1 MGARSSVLRG
11 KKADELEKIR
21 LRPGGKKK
29 YRLKHIVWAAN
40 ELDRF
45 GLAEN
50 LLESKEGCEKILRV
64 LNPLVPTG
72 SENLKSLYNTVC
84 VTWCIH
90 AEEKVKDTEEAK
102 KVVQRHLVAEAGTAD
117 KMPNT
122 SRPTAPSSG
131 GGRNFPVQQ
140 VAGNYT
146 HVPLS
151 PRTLNA
157 WVKLVEEKKFGAEVV
172 PGFQALSEGCTPY
185 DINQMLNCV
194 GDHQAAMQIIREIIN
209 EEAADWDVAHP
220 IPGPLPAGQL
230 REPRGSDI
238 AGTTSTVEEQIQWMF
253 RPQNPVPVG
262 NIYRR
267 WIQIGLQK
275 CVRMY
280 NPTNIL
286 DVKQGPK
293 EPFQSYVDRFYKSLR
308 AEQTDPAV
316 KNWMTQTLLIQNAN
330 PDCKLVLKGLGMN
343 PTLEEM
349 LTACQGVGGPGQKA
363 RLMAEALKEALT
375 PAPIPFA
382 AAQQRRTIKCWN
394 CGKEGH
400 TARQCRAPRRQGC
413 WKCGKPGHIM
423 TNCPDRQAG
432 FFRDSLTGKEASQL
446 PRGPSPTGAYANSTP
461 SRPSS
466 GPAGEVPA
474 AREEAEG
481 AERETIQRGD
491 RGLTTPRAGRDTT
504 QGGDRGLA
512 APQFS
517 LWKRPVVTAHI
528 EGQPVEVL
536 LDTGADDSIVAGIE
550 LGGDYSPKIVGGIG
564 GFINTKEYKNVEI
577 KVLNKRVRATI
588 MTGDTPINI
597 FGRNILASL
606 GMSLNLPVAK
616 VEPIKVTL
624 KPGKDGPKLRQWPL
638 TKEKIEALKEICEKM
653 EKEGQ
658 LEEAPPT
665 NPYNTPTFA
674 IKKKD
679 KNKWRMLIDFRE
691 LNKVTQDF
699 TEIQLGIPHPAGLS
713 KKRRITVLDVGDAYF
728 SIPLCEDFR
737 QYTAF
742 TLPSVNNAEPGKR
755 YIYKVLPQGWKGSP
769 AIFQWTMRQIL
780 EPFRKANSD
789 VILIQYMDDIL
800 IASDRTDLEHD
811 RVVLQLKELLN
822 GLGFST
828 PDEKFQRDPPY
839 HWMGYE
845 LWPNKWKLQKIQLP
859 QKDVWTVNDIQKLV
873 GVLNWA
879 AQIYPGIKTR
889 HLCRLIRGKMTLT
902 EEVQW
907 TELAEAELEE
917 NKIILSQEQEGH
929 YYQEGKELEA
939 TIQKDQDNQWTYKI
953 HQEEKILKVG
963 KYAKIK
969 NTHTNGVR
977 LLAQVVQKIG
987 KEALVI
993 WGRIPKFH
1001 LPVERETW
1009 EQWWDDYWQVTWIPD
1024 WDFVSTPPL
1033 VRLVFNLVKES
1044 IPGVET
1050 FYTDGSCNRQSKE
1063 GKAGY
1068 ITDRGR
1074 DRVKTLEQ
1082 TTNQQAELE
1091 AFAMAVADSGPKAN
1105 IIVDSQYV
1113 MGIVAGQPTESESR
1127 IVNQI
1132 IEEMIKKEAI
1142 YVAWVPAHKGIGG
1155 NQEVDHLVS
1164 QGIRQV
1170 FFLEKIEPAQE
1181 EHEKYHSNIKEL
1193 AHKFGIPK
1201 LVARQIVNTCPQ
1213 CQQKGEAIHGQVN
1226 AELGTWQMDCTHL
1239 EGKII
1244 IVAVHVASGFIEAEV
1259 IPQESGRQT
1268 ALFLLKLASR
1278 WPITHLHTDNGANFT
1293 SQEVKMVAWWVG
1305 IEQTFGVPYNPQSQG
1320 VVESMNHHL
1329 KNQISRIREQA
1340 NTVETIVLMAV
1351 HCMNFKRRGGIG
1363 DMTPAERLINM
1374 ITTEQ
1379 EIQFLQAK
1387 NSKLQNFRV
1396 YFREG
1401 RDQLWKGPGELLWK
1415 GDGAVIVKV
1424 GADIKVI
1431 PRRKAKIIKDY
1442 GGRQEMDSGSHLEG
1456 AREDGEVA

>member
-1 MGARSSVLRG
+1 MGARNSVLSG

-21 LRPGGKKK
+21 LRPGGKKR
-29 YRLKHIVWAAN
+29 YQLKHIVWAAN

-45 GLAEN
+45 GLAES
-50 LLESKEGCEKILRV
+50 LLENKEGCQKILSV
-64 LNPLVPTG
+64 LAPLVPTG

-84 VTWCIH
+84 VLWCIH
-90 AEEKVKDTEEAK
+90 AEEKVKHTEEAK
-102 KVVQRHLVAEAGTAD
+102 QIVQRHLVVETGTAD
-117 KMPNT
+117 KMPAT
-122 SRPTAPSSG
+122 SRPTAPPSG
-131 GGRNFPVQQ
+131 KGGNYPVQQ
-140 VAGNYT
+140 IGGNYT
-146 HVPLS
+146 HLPLS

-157 WVKLVEEKKFGAEVV
+157 WVKLIEEKKFGAEVV

-194 GDHQAAMQIIREIIN
+194 GEHQAAMQIIREIIN
-209 EEAADWDVAHP
+209 EEAADWDLQHPQPGP
-220 IPGPLPAGQL
+220 IPPGQL

-238 AGTTSTVEEQIQWMF
+238 AGTTSTVDEQIQWMY
-253 RPQNPVPVG
+253 RQQNPIPVG

-267 WIQIGLQK
+267 WIQLGLQK

-330 PDCKLVLKGLGMN
+330 PDCKLVLKGLGIN

-363 RLMAEALKEALT
+363 RLMAEALKDALT
-375 PAPIPFA
+375 QGPLPFA
-382 AAQQRRTIKCWN
+382 AVQQKGQRKIIKCWN

-400 TARQCRAPRRQGC
+400 SARQCRAPRRQGC
-413 WKCGKPGHIM
+413 WKCGKAGHVM
-423 TNCPDRQAG
+423 AKCPERQAG
-432 FFRDSLTGKEASQL
+432 FFRAWPMGKEAPQFPHGPDASGADTNCS
-446 PRGPSPTGAYANSTP
+446 PRGSSCGST
-461 SRPSS
+461 
-466 GPAGEVPA
+466 
-474 AREEAEG
+474 EELHEDGQKAEG
-481 AERETIQRGD
+481 EQRET
-491 RGLTTPRAGRDTT
+491 L
-504 QGGDRGLA
+504 QGGNGGFA

-517 LWKRPVVTAHI
+517 LWRRPIVTAYI
-528 EGQPVEVL
+528 EEQPVEVL

-550 LGGDYSPKIVGGIG
+550 LGPNYTPKIVGGIG
-564 GFINTKEYKNVEI
+564 GFINTKEYKDVKI
-577 KVLNKRVRATI
+577 KVLGKVIKGTI

-597 FGRNILASL
+597 FGRNLLTAM
-606 GMSLNLPVAK
+606 GMSLNLPIAK

-638 TKEKIEALKEICEKM
+638 SKEKIIALREICEKM
-653 EKEGQ
+653 EKDGQ

-699 TEIQLGIPHPAGLS
+699 TEVQLGIPHPAGLA
-713 KKRRITVLDVGDAYF
+713 KRRRITVLDVGDAYF
-728 SIPLCEDFR
+728 SIPLDEEFR

-769 AIFQWTMRQIL
+769 AIFQHTMRNVL
-780 EPFRKANSD
+780 EPFRKANPD
-789 VILIQYMDDIL
+789 VTLIQYMDDIL

-822 GLGFST
+822 SIGFST
-828 PDEKFQRDPPY
+828 PEEKFQKDPPFQ
-839 HWMGYE
+839 WMGYE
-845 LWPNKWKLQKIQLP
+845 LWPTKWKLQKIELP
-859 QKDVWTVNDIQKLV
+859 QRETWTVNDIQKLV

-879 AQIYPGIKTR
+879 AQIYPGIKTK

-907 TELAEAELEE
+907 TEMAEAEYEE
-917 NKIILSQEQEGH
+917 NKIILSQEQEGC
-929 YYQEGKELEA
+929 YYQEGKPLEA
-939 TIQKDQDNQWTYKI
+939 TVIKSQDNQWSYKI
-953 HQEEKILKVG
+953 HQEDKILKVG
-963 KYAKIK
+963 KFAKIK

-977 LLAQVVQKIG
+977 LLAHVVQKIG
-987 KEALVI
+987 KEAIVI
-993 WGRIPKFH
+993 WGQVPRFH
-1001 LPVERETW
+1001 LPVEREIW
-1009 EQWWDDYWQVTWIPD
+1009 EQWWTDYWQVTWIPE

-1033 VRLVFNLVKES
+1033 VRLVFNLVKEP
-1044 IPGVET
+1044 IQGAET
-1050 FYTDGSCNRQSKE
+1050 FYVDGSCNRQSRE

-1068 ITDRGR
+1068 VTDRGR
-1074 DRVKTLEQ
+1074 DKAKLLEQ

-1091 AFAMAVADSGPKAN
+1091 AFYLALADSGPKAN

-1127 IVNQI
+1127 LVNQI

-1170 FFLEKIEPAQE
+1170 LFLEKIEPAQE
-1181 EHEKYHSNIKEL
+1181 EHEKYHSNVKEL
-1193 AHKFGIPK
+1193 VFKFGLPR
-1201 LVARQIVNTCPQ
+1201 LVAKQIVDTCDK
-1213 CQQKGEAIHGQVN
+1213 CHQKGEAIHGQVN

-1259 IPQESGRQT
+1259 IPQETGRQT

-1293 SQEVKMVAWWVG
+1293 SQEVKMVAWWAG

-1320 VVESMNHHL
+1320 VVEAMNHHL
-1329 KNQISRIREQA
+1329 KTQIDRIREQA
-1340 NTVETIVLMAV
+1340 NSIETIVLMAV

-1363 DMTPAERLINM
+1363 DMTPAERLVNM

-1379 EIQFLQAK
+1379 EIQFQQSK
-1387 NSKLQNFRV
+1387 NSKFKNFRV
-1396 YFREG
+1396 YYREG

-1415 GDGAVIVKV
+1415 GEGAVILKV
-1424 GADIKVI
+1424 GTEIKVV

-1442 GGRQEMDSGSHLEG
+1442 GGGKELDSGSHLEDTG
-1456 AREDGEVA
+1456 EAREVA

>member
-29 YRLKHIVWAAN
+29 YKLKHIVWAAN

-45 GLAEN
+45 GLAES
-50 LLESKEGCEKILRV
+50 LLESKEGCHKILTV
-64 LNPLVPTG
+64 LDPLVPTG
-72 SENLKSLYNTVC
+72 SENLKSLFNTVC
-84 VTWCIH
+84 VIWCLH
-90 AEEKVKDTEEAK
+90 AEEKVKDTEGAK
-102 KVVQRHLVAEAGTAD
+102 QVVQRHLAAETGTAD
-117 KMPNT
+117 KMPST
-122 SRPTAPSSG
+122 SRPTAPPSG
-131 GGRNFPVQQ
+131 KGGNYPVQQ

-146 HVPLS
+146 HIPLS

-194 GDHQAAMQIIREIIN
+194 GDHQGAMQIVREIIN
-209 EEAADWDVAHP
+209 EEAADWDTAHP

-238 AGTTSTVEEQIQWMF
+238 AGTTSTVEEQIQWMY
-253 RPQNPVPVG
+253 RPQNPIPVG

-280 NPTNIL
+280 CPTNIL
-286 DVKQGPK
+286 DIKQGPK
-293 EPFQSYVDRFYKSLR
+293 ESFQSYVDRFYKSLR
-308 AEQTDPAV
+308 AEQTEPSV
-316 KNWMTQTLLIQNAN
+316 KNWMTQTLLVQNAN

-349 LTACQGVGGPGQKA
+349 LIACQGVGGPGQKA
-363 RLMAEALKEALT
+363 RLMAEALKEVLT

-382 AAQQRRTIKCWN
+382 AAQQKRTIKCWN

-400 TARQCRAPRRQGC
+400 SARQCRAPRRQGC
-413 WKCGKPGHIM
+413 WKCGKQGHIM

-432 FFRDSLTGKEASQL
+432 FFRDWPMGEEAPQL
-446 PRGPSPTGAYANSTP
+446 PRGPSSTGAYTNSTP
-461 SRPSS
+461 NGSSS
-466 GPAGEVPA
+466 GSAGEIYA
-474 AREEAEG
+474 ARKEAEG
-481 AERETIQRGD
+481 AEAETIQRSD
-491 RGLTTPRAGRDTT
+491 RGLTAPRAGRDAT
-504 QGGDRGLA
+504 QGGDRRLA

-517 LWKRPVVTAHI
+517 LWKRPVVTAYV
-528 EGQPVEVL
+528 EGQAVDVL

-550 LGGDYSPKIVGGIG
+550 LGSDYSPKVVGGIG

-577 KVLNKRVRATI
+577 KVLNKKVRATI

-597 FGRNILASL
+597 FGRNVLATL

-616 VEPIKVTL
+616 IEPIKVTL

-653 EKEGQ
+653 EREGQ
-658 LEEAPPT
+658 LEEASPT

-691 LNKVTQDF
+691 LNKVTQEF
-699 TEIQLGIPHPAGLS
+699 TEIQLGIPHPAGLA
-713 KKRRITVLDVGDAYF
+713 KRRRITVLDVGDAYF
-728 SIPLCEDFR
+728 SIPLYEEFR

-769 AIFQWTMRQIL
+769 AIFQYTMRQIL
-780 EPFRKANSD
+780 EPFRKANPD

-811 RVVLQLKELLN
+811 RVVLQLKGLLN

-828 PDEKFQRDPPY
+828 PDEKFQKDPPY
-839 HWMGYE
+839 QWMGYE
-845 LWPNKWKLQKIQLP
+845 LWPTKWKLQKIQLP
-859 QKDVWTVNDIQKLV
+859 QKEVWTVNDIQKLV

-879 AQIYPGIKTR
+879 AQLYPGIKTK
-889 HLCRLIRGKMTLT
+889 HLCKLIRGKMTLT

-917 NKIILSQEQEGH
+917 NKIILSQEQEGC
-929 YYQEGKELEA
+929 YYQEEKELEA
-939 TIQKDQDNQWTYKI
+939 TVQKDQDNQWTYKI
-953 HQEEKILKVG
+953 HQGEKILKVG

-1033 VRLVFNLVKES
+1033 VRLAFNLVKDP
-1044 IPGVET
+1044 IPGEET

-1074 DRVKTLEQ
+1074 DKVRVLEQ

-1091 AFAMAVADSGPKAN
+1091 AFAMAVTDSGPKAN
-1105 IIVDSQYV
+1105 IVVDSQYV
-1113 MGIVAGQPTESESR
+1113 MGIVTGQPTESENR
-1127 IVNQI
+1127 IVNKI
-1132 IEEMIKKEAI
+1132 IEELIKKEAV

-1164 QGIRQV
+1164 QGIRQIL
-1170 FFLEKIEPAQE
+1170 FLEKIEPAQE
-1181 EHEKYHSNIKEL
+1181 EHEKYHSNVKEL
-1193 AHKFGIPK
+1193 CHKFGLPQ
-1201 LVARQIVNTCPQ
+1201 LVAKQIVNTCAQ
-1213 CQQKGEAIHGQVN
+1213 CQQKGEAIHGQVD
-1226 AELGTWQMDCTHL
+1226 AEVGTWQMDCTHL

-1259 IPQESGRQT
+1259 IPQETGRQT

-1293 SQEVKMVAWWVG
+1293 SQEVKMVAWWTG

-1320 VVESMNHHL
+1320 VVEAMNHHL

-1340 NTVETIVLMAV
+1340 NTMETIVLMAA

-1379 EIQFLQAK
+1379 EIQFLHSK
-1387 NSKLQNFRV
+1387 NSKLKNFRV

-1415 GDGAVIVKV
+1415 GEGAVLVKV
-1424 GADIKVI
+1424 GTDIKVI
-1431 PRRKAKIIKDY
+1431 PRRKAKIIRDY
-1442 GGRQEMDSGSHLEG
+1442 GGRQELDSGTHLEG
-1456 AREDGEVA
+1456 AREDGEMA